1 MHSSHKKSWTVSK
14 GGEARG
20 VHTIWR
26 KLQSKLARGVVVAL
40 KKNILLGGGKMLK
53 YVLQKQGS
61 KVLRGNET
69 QMLLLLV
76 MGFNDFWRSIL
87 ILILMLS
94 FIIMYIL

>member
-1 MHSSHKKSWTVSK
+1 
-14 GGEARG
+14 
-20 VHTIWR
+20 
-26 KLQSKLARGVVVAL
+26 
-40 KKNILLGGGKMLK
+40 MLK

>member
-1 MHSSHKKSWTVSK
+1 MHSLHKKSWTVSK
-14 GGEARG
+14 RGEARG

-26 KLQSKLARGVVVAL
+26 KLQSKLARGVHSSSIE
-40 KKNILLGGGKMLK
+40 KKYSFGGGKMLK

-76 MGFNDFWRSIL
+76 MGSN
-87 ILILMLS
+87 
-94 FIIMYIL
+94 